1 MYVEDL
7 WDWIK
12 FIFFGLVLLIG
23 LVIAGILGW
32 RLSWRLIKLDLDSKQ
47 QNETDS
53 IKTKLE
59 IENLELENKLL
70 ELQLKELGFN
80 FTEESKQIVEK

>member
-1 MYVEDL
+1 MYVEDV

-12 FIFFGLVLLIG
+12 FIFFSLVLLIG

-32 RLSWRLIKLDLDSKQ
+32 RLIKLDLDSKQ
-47 QNETDS
+47 QNEAAS

-70 ELQLKELGFN
+70 ELQLKELGFD
-80 FTEESKQIVEK
+80 FTEESKQIEEK

>member
-1 MYVEDL
+1 MYVEDV

-12 FIFFGLVLLIG
+12 FIFFSLVLLIG
-23 LVIAGILGW
+23 LVIAGIL
-32 RLSWRLIKLDLDSKQ
+32 SWKLIKLDLDSKK
-47 QNETDS
+47 QNEAAS

-70 ELQLKELGFN
+70 ELQLKELGFD
-80 FTEESKQIVEK
+80 FTEESKQIEEK

>member
-1 MYVEDL
+1 MEQVQKIL
-7 WDWIK
+7 QDWIK

-32 RLSWRLIKLDLDSKQ
+32 RLIKLDLDSKQ
-47 QNETDS
+47 QNEAAS

-70 ELQLKELGFN
+70 ELQLKELGFD
-80 FTEESKQIVEK
+80 FTEESKQIEEK

>member
-12 FIFFGLVLLIG
+12 FIFFGLVLLFW
-23 LVIAGILGW
+23 LVIAGILG
-32 RLSWRLIKLDLDSKQ
+32 WRLIKLDLDSKQ
-47 QNETDS
+47 QNEAAS

-70 ELQLKELGFN
+70 ELQLKELGFD
-80 FTEESKQIVEK
+80 FSEESKQIEEK

>member
-12 FIFFGLVLLIG
+12 FIFFSLVLLIG
-23 LVIAGILGW
+23 LVIAGI
-32 RLSWRLIKLDLDSKQ
+32 LSWRLIKLDLDSKQ
-47 QNETDS
+47 QS

-70 ELQLKELGFN
+70 ELQLKELGFD
-80 FTEESKQIVEK
+80 FTEESKQIEEK

>member
-1 MYVEDL
+1 MYVEDV

-12 FIFFGLVLLIG
+12 FIFSSLVLLIG

-32 RLSWRLIKLDLDSKQ
+32 KLIKLDLDSKK
-47 QNETDS
+47 QNEAAS

-70 ELQLKELGFN
+70 ELQLKELGFD
-80 FTEESKQIVEK
+80 FTEESKQIEEK

>member
-1 MYVEDL
+1 MYVEDV

-12 FIFFGLVLLIG
+12 FIFFSLVLLIG

-32 RLSWRLIKLDLDSKQ
+32 KLIKLDLDSKK
-47 QNETDS
+47 QNEAAS

-70 ELQLKELGFN
+70 ELQLKELGFD
-80 FTEESKQIVEK
+80 FTEESKQIEEK

>member
-12 FIFFGLVLLIG
+12 FIFFSLVLLIG

-32 RLSWRLIKLDLDSKQ
+32 RLIKLDLDSKL
-47 QNETDS
+47 QNEAAS

-70 ELQLKELGFN
+70 ELQLKELGFD
-80 FTEESKQIVEK
+80 FTEESKQIEEK

>member
-12 FIFFGLVLLIG
+12 FIFFGLVLLFW
-23 LVIAGILGW
+23 LVIAGFLG
-32 RLSWRLIKLDLDSKQ
+32 WRLIKLDLDSKQ
-47 QNETDS
+47 QNEAAS

-70 ELQLKELGFN
+70 ELQLKELGFD
-80 FTEESKQIVEK
+80 FTEESKQIEEK

>member
-1 MYVEDL
+1 MYEDDVL
-7 WDWIK
+7 NWIK
-12 FIFFGLVLLIG
+12 IIFFSLVLLII
-23 LVIAGILGW
+23 LVITGILGW
-32 RLSWRLIKLDLDSKQ
+32 RLIKQGLDSKQ
-47 QNETDS
+47 RNEADS

>member
-23 LVIAGILGW
+23 LVIAGILG
-32 RLSWRLIKLDLDSKQ
+32 WRLIKLDLDSKQ

>member
-12 FIFFGLVLLIG
+12 FIFFGLVLLFW

-32 RLSWRLIKLDLDSKQ
+32 RFIKLNLDSKQ
-47 QNETDS
+47 QNEAA
-53 IKTKLE
+53 
-59 IENLELENKLL
+59 
-70 ELQLKELGFN
+70 
-80 FTEESKQIVEK
+80 

>member
-1 MYVEDL
+1 MYVEDV

-12 FIFFGLVLLIG
+12 FIFFSLVLLIG

-32 RLSWRLIKLDLDSKQ
+32 NLIKLYPDSKK
-47 QNETDS
+47 QNEAAS

-70 ELQLKELGFN
+70 ELQLKELGFD
-80 FTEESKQIVEK
+80 FTEESKQIEEK

>member
-12 FIFFGLVLLIG
+12 FIFFSLVLLIG

-32 RLSWRLIKLDLDSKQ
+32 RLIKLDLDSKQ
-47 QNETDS
+47 QS

-59 IENLELENKLL
+59 IENLELKNKLL
-70 ELQLKELGFN
+70 ILQLKEYGFD
-80 FTEESKQIVEK
+80 FTEESEQIVED

>member
-12 FIFFGLVLLIG
+12 FIFFSLVLLFG
-23 LVIAGILGW
+23 LVSAGILG
-32 RLSWRLIKLDLDSKQ
+32 WRLIKLDLDSKQ
-47 QNETDS
+47 QS

-70 ELQLKELGFN
+70 ELQLKELGFD
-80 FTEESKQIVEK
+80 FTEESKQIEEK

>member
-12 FIFFGLVLLIG
+12 FIFFSLVLLIG

-32 RLSWRLIKLDLDSKQ
+32 KLIKLDLDSKK
-47 QNETDS
+47 QNEAAS

-70 ELQLKELGFN
+70 ELQLKELGFD
-80 FTEESKQIVEK
+80 FTEESKQIEEK

>member
-12 FIFFGLVLLIG
+12 FIFFSLVLLIG

-32 RLSWRLIKLDLDSKQ
+32 RLIKLGLDSKQ

>member
-12 FIFFGLVLLIG
+12 FIFFSLVLLIG

-32 RLSWRLIKLDLDSKQ
+32 RLIKLDLNSKQ
-47 QNETDS
+47 QNEAAS

-70 ELQLKELGFN
+70 ELQLKELGFD
-80 FTEESKQIVEK
+80 FTEESKQIEEK

>member
-12 FIFFGLVLLIG
+12 FIFFSLVLLIG
-23 LVIAGILGW
+23 LVIVGILGW
-32 RLSWRLIKLDLDSKQ
+32 KLIKLDLDSKQ

-80 FTEESKQIVEK
+80 FTEESKQIVED

>member
-12 FIFFGLVLLIG
+12 FIFFSLVLLIG

-32 RLSWRLIKLDLDSKQ
+32 KLIKLDLDSKQ
-47 QNETDS
+47 QNEAAS

-70 ELQLKELGFN
+70 ELQLKELGFD
-80 FTEESKQIVEK
+80 FTEESKQIEEK

>member
-12 FIFFGLVLLIG
+12 FIFFGLVLLFW
-23 LVIAGILGW
+23 LVIAGILG
-32 RLSWRLIKLDLDSKQ
+32 WRLIKLDLDSKQ
-47 QNETDS
+47 QNEAAS

-70 ELQLKELGFN
+70 ELQLKELGFD
-80 FTEESKQIVEK
+80 FTEESKQIEEK